1 MTSVIHSNIHP
12 DPYPHIIAN
21 SLPWHSRVRH
31 CESPG
36 PFGPIGGSSGRVE
49 SREEMRGGNDNVT
62 ATQENTMRL
71 LDILENGGSV
81 AGQEA
86 TDPTGTRESI
96 MKKNEG
102 IG

>member
-1 MTSVIHSNIHP
+1 LNHG
-12 DPYPHIIAN
+12 
-21 SLPWHSRVRH
+21 RK
-31 CESPG
+31 CEG
-36 PFGPIGGSSGRVE
+36 WF
-49 SREEMRGGNDNVT
+49 DNVA